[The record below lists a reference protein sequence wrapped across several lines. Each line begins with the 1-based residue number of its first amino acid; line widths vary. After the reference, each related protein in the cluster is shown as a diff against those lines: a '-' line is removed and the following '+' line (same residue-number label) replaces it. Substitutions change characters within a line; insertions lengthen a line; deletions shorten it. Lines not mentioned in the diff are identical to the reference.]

1 MDAGS
6 QQFYDDK
13 KQIEEMLNEI
23 KKLRIETVV
32 EDADFSVKYLDS
44 QMVNDDPE
52 DFIGYDTTDLMDV
65 QDDIMESFHK
75 LRCGIAV
82 MLQELKDFRDGC
94 YVSADPRD

>member
-13 KQIEEMLNEI
+13 KQIKEMLDEI

-32 EDADFSVKYLDS
+32 EDADFSVEYLDS
-44 QMVNDDPE
+44 QMANDDLGL
-52 DFIGYDTTDLMDV
+52 DDTIDLMDD

-94 YVSADPRD
+94 YVSADPQD

>member
-13 KQIEEMLNEI
+13 KQIKEMLDEI

-44 QMVNDDPE
+44 QMANDDLGL
-52 DFIGYDTTDLMDV
+52 DDTIDLMDD

-94 YVSADPRD
+94 YVSANPQD